1 MYTCCFACMG
11 KYFRYTCRSRR
22 LQAYWHMKQCVCV
35 VGWGWR
41 GEKLGSWTEVS
52 STIALNSVPLMNSV
66 KKTSQPLVQ
75 IGRECISALFS
86 AGKIHAVMCSQ
97 VTLLLHTFLPGW
109 PETLYLRCLTFYSTH
124 LSFCRKGFAKL
135 LSSVCALTVI
145 FLSAIPYTVL
155 CHQLF
160 LLKYV

>member
-1 MYTCCFACMG
+1 M
-11 KYFRYTCRSRR
+11 
-22 LQAYWHMKQCVCV
+22 
-35 VGWGWR
+35 GWGWR

-52 STIALNSVPLMNSV
+52 STIALNRGEFAINELCEEDILAKPATCSDRTGVYLCPIFCRQDSCRDVPPSYSFASYIPPRMARNTLPAMSHV
-66 KKTSQPLVQ
+66 
-75 IGRECISALFS
+75 LF
-86 AGKIHAVMCSQ
+86 
-97 VTLLLHTFLPGW
+97 HTFV
-109 PETLYLRCLTFYSTH
+109 RC
-124 LSFCRKGFAKL
+124 CRKGFAKL